1 MHIDKGEGKLA
12 LFRAKDNVLLTHIL
26 MLLHNY
32 FISPFLILFVIF
44 IFEPPPHR
52 PLIDPTSSPHLPD
65 IDPTSTIHRPAYL
78 NEIPPHFIREIT
90 TKGYDVICV
99 NIFLRKKMRFSR
111 KKSLIRSLP
120 YYYHCMNTLTPRKQ
134 NTVFAADIQNP
145 ED

>member
-1 MHIDKGEGKLA
+1 MA

-32 FISPFLILFVIF
+32 FISPFLFYLSFLFSNPHHIDPSSTLHRAY
-44 IFEPPPHR
+44 IYPTSTPHR
-52 PLIDPTSSPHLPD
+52 PYSDPAN
-65 IDPTSTIHRPAYL
+65 R
-78 NEIPPHFIREIT
+78 NEIPPHFIPEIA
-90 TKGYDVICV
+90 TKGYGVICV

-120 YYYHCMNTLTPRKQ
+120 YYYHCMNTLTLRKQ
-134 NTVFAADIQNP
+134 NTVFAADIQIP